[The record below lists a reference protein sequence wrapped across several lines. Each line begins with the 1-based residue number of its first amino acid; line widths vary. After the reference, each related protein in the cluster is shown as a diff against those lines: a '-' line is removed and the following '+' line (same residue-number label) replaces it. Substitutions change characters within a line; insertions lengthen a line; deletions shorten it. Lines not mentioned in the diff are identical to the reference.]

1 MSYWQTRKRHLA
13 KTEKLKL
20 QYELREFFE
29 TLRFLLHVN
38 VVGKIVE
45 QKLFDIDSFFNE
57 ISLIIESFR
66 KTEKLSPAELAC
78 LLS

>member
-1 MSYWQTRKRHLA
+1 MSYWQTRKRYLA

-38 VVGKIVE
+38 VVGKMAE
-45 QKLFDIDSFFNE
+45 QKLFDIDAFFNE
-57 ISLIIESFR
+57 ISLIL
-66 KTEKLSPAELAC
+66 KVLEKPRS
-78 LLS
+78 